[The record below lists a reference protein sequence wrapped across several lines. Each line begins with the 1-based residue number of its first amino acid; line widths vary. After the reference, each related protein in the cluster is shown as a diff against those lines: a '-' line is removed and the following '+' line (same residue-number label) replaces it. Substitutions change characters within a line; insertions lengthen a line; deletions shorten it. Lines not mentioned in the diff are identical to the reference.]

1 MPRRGISAVFFAP
14 VGVVVCGQIQRH
26 ERVAAAAGVDK
37 TKALLLFGFASGGR
51 RRSEIAAADCQDLRC
66 IGEDALQ
73 AGLNGDF
80 GGHSL
85 RSGFIT

>member
-1 MPRRGISAVFFAP
+1 MSASGRPELEALLSACDHSLE
-14 VGVVVCGQIQRH
+14 GLR
-26 ERVAAAAGVDK
+26 D
-37 TKALLLFGFASGGR
+37 KALLLFGFASGGR
-51 RRSEIAAADCQDLRC
+51 RRSEIAAADWQDLHC

-80 GGHSL
+80 AGHSL